1 MGVCGHK
8 RRAGGLVHGALGE
21 VTLVDQVQH
30 VGLDFLGAAL
40 GGVATKM
47 LCHAKIGIP
56 VRGPNPRSTMAS
68 IMR

>member
-30 VGLDFLGAAL
+30 VGLDFLGVVLGRVASKKLCDGIDHAL
-40 GGVATKM
+40 M
-47 LCHAKIGIP
+47 
-56 VRGPNPRSTMAS
+56 
-68 IMR
+68 